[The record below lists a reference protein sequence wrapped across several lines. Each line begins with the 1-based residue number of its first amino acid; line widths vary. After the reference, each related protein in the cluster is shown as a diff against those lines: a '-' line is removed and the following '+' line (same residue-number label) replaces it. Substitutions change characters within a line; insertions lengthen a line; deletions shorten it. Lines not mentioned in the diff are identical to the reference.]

1 MAPDLEPSLARQA
14 SETSNGA
21 SRADVTVNT
30 PPQTTVTCG
39 GTKTWDSAYL
49 QGAIKQATDFKAQN
63 LLQGNSIPLH
73 SPHAKSAPLFLECSQ
88 ANTQPG
94 KDKYPHVYEN
104 RPQQYLD
111 GSGTQAPF
119 IFPNCP
125 TGELLEFPL
134 MRDTTRYTYYS
145 PGKTSNSPGTNNPDR
160 VIMTYQGPTEATYCG
175 VITHDGAE
183 AKGLYKSDFLAC
195 DPLY

>member
-1 MAPDLEPSLARQA
+1 ATPTPSSAQIDRRAP
-14 SETSNGA
+14 
-21 SRADVTVNT
+21 ADVTVNT

-63 LLQGNSIPLH
+63 LLQ
-73 SPHAKSAPLFLECSQ
+73 
-88 ANTQPG
+88 G

-145 PGKTSNSPGTNNPDR
+145 PGKTSNAPGTNNPDR